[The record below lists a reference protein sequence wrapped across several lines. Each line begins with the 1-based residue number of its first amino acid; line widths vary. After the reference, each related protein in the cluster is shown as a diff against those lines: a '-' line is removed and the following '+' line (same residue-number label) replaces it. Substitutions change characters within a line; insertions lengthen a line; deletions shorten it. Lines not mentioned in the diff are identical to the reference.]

1 MSVEGVEDLQSA
13 IAAAQALTENLTPI
27 VHKAIIEQFKRRS
40 RDIPISKPRGG
51 HVPGALL
58 KSLTRPN
65 DRLHHMEVRYFA
77 GRLDIEV
84 GSKYRGARFQIKR
97 IPTPVAARILAAVT
111 RAYRSAI
118 EVGLLE
124 DGDIIGV
131 RKVSKFGR
139 REHIRLSRRA
149 RHG

>member
-27 VHKAIIEQFKRRS
+27 VHKAIIEEFKRRS
-40 RDIPISKPRGG
+40 RHPHLKPRE
-51 HVPGALL
+51 HVPGGSAQ
-58 KSLTRPN
+58 SLTRPN